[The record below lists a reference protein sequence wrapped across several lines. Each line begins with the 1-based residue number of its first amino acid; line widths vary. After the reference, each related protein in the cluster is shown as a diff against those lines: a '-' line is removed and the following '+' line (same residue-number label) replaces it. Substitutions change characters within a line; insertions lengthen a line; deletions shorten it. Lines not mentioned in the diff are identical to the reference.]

1 MFIPISTF
9 ILSIIVVILFL
20 ALFYIAGKTDQRL
33 DNKKHNNKN
42 QA

>member
-20 ALFYIAGKTDQRL
+20 ALFYIAGKADQGL
-33 DNKKHNNKN
+33 DNKKHNN
-42 QA
+42 